1 LHDAAG
7 SQTSNEK
14 KIHEIEAKNKDFRV
28 WIGGPVGYFW

>member
-1 LHDAAG
+1 VFTLHDAAG

-28 WIGGPVGYFW
+28 